1 MRRGMEILE
10 DPAYLRESAGAPIP
24 SPGLCPRVPGHFGI
38 LCSGHHTRRLWL
50 SDYELMPPHSQ
61 PSVTGY
67 SLSLSLAFVGACV
80 SDKHPTRSLVSL
92 RGAQYIDIFAVF
104 ESIDFAFPIKLIS
117 RRGIY
122 QEEEMRQRRGVDAR
136 NAANKYMLPTLIYCA
151 RPQGSKRV

>member
-67 SLSLSLAFVGACV
+67 SLSL
-80 SDKHPTRSLVSL
+80 VSL

-104 ESIDFAFPIKLIS
+104 ESVDFAFPIKLIS